1 MCSRMCAANAHAEDN
16 LCSKLQGQNLVSE
29 TEKLDLALHILMN
42 TIQTQDAFNYLKKGG
57 RGGFKVQFVFHSLFL
72 TFIICTGSGETR
84 PAGSALSASW
94 KSPF

>member
-57 RGGFKVQFVFHSLFL
+57 GGASKFNLF
-72 TFIICTGSGETR
+72 FILCS
-84 PAGSALSASW
+84 
-94 KSPF
+94 